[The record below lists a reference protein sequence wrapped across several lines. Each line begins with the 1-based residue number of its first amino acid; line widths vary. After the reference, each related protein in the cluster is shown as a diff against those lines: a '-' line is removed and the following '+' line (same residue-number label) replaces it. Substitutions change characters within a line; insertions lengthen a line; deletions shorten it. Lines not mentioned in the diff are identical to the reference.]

1 MSEFVFKGD
10 SNYMSRLPQRRL
22 AGAALGL
29 LSLCSGAFAATQP
42 SAQGFDPRET
52 FAPFAMPQSVNS
64 YRSGS
69 GRPGPQYWQNRADY
83 QLHAWLD
90 PVHHVLT
97 GDEVITYTNHSPDAL
112 ESLWIKLE
120 QNIYRRDSRS
130 AAASSRPRND
140 FTDGFRLAKVEV
152 ELADGSRQTVPY
164 VVNDTRM
171 RVDLPQAVAAH
182 GGVAKLHLQYSYDIP
197 GTWGGRT
204 AHTPTRAGVIEEIA
218 QWYPRM
224 EVYDDLRGWD
234 TLPYLGT
241 GEFYLEYGDFD
252 YQVTAPSDMIVAGSG
267 ELVNPED
274 VLTATEQS
282 RLAQAR
288 NSDKTVYI
296 IRPDEVGK
304 AATRP
309 RQGGELTWHF
319 KMKHTRDVVF
329 AASRAFVWDA
339 ARINLPEHKPAL
351 AMSVYPAEAV
361 GKDRWDRS
369 TEYLKGAVEIFS
381 KQWFPYPWPV
391 AINLAGHGAGMEYPG
406 MVFDGYTDAGKELFM
421 ITTHEIGHTWF
432 PMIVGSNER
441 RNGWM
446 DEGFNTFID
455 IYAHDAFHHGEFA
468 PKRDGEY
475 APGGGNPVEEI
486 QSVLQDPMAPYI
498 VDRADMDV
506 GKYRHPLSY
515 YKPALGLVL
524 LREQILGRDR
534 FDPAFRAYI
543 RAWAYKHPSPSD
555 FFRFME
561 SAGGEDLSW
570 FWRGWYEHNWNLD
583 FAVTDVS
590 YVQGKPAQ
598 GALVTLA
605 SLDKLVLP
613 TSLRIDYVDGS
624 HRDVAVPVETW
635 LGGAKTS
642 LPLAGGKAI
651 RQVTVDP
658 DQKIPDANRANN
670 SFVLH

>member
-1 MSEFVFKGD
+1 
-10 SNYMSRLPQRRL
+10 MSRFPQRRL
-22 AGAALGL
+22 AGAVLGL
-29 LSLCSGAFAATQP
+29 LSFYGAADAAAQTT
-42 SAQGFDPRET
+42 SQGFDPRET
-52 FAPFAMPQSVNS
+52 FAPYAMPQPVNS

-69 GRPGPQYWQNRADY
+69 GLPGPAYWQNRADY

-90 PVHHVLT
+90 PAHNSLR

-112 ESLWIKLE
+112 GSLWIKLE
-120 QNIYRRDSRS
+120 QNIYRHDSRS
-130 AAASSRPRND
+130 VMTAPRRHNE
-140 FTDGFRLAKVEV
+140 FTDGIQLSKVEL
-152 ELADGSRQTVPY
+152 ELADGRRQSLPY
-164 VVNDTRM
+164 LVNDTRM

-182 GGVAKLHLQYSYDIP
+182 GGVVKLHLQYSYTIP
-197 GTWGGRT
+197 GEWGGRT
-204 AHTPTRAGVIEEIA
+204 AHTATKAGVIDEIA

-267 ELVNPED
+267 ELVNPGD
-274 VLTATEQS
+274 VLTSTEQS
-282 RLAQAR
+282 RLEQAR

-304 AATRP
+304 ASSRP
-309 RQGGELTWHF
+309 KQGGELTWHF
-319 KMKHTRDVVF
+319 KMQQTRDVVF
-329 AASRAFVWDA
+329 AASRSFIWDA
-339 ARINLPEHKPAL
+339 ARINLPDHKQAL

-361 GKDRWDRS
+361 GKDKWDRS

-406 MVFDGYTDAGKELFM
+406 MVFDGFTDAGKELFM

-455 IYAHDAFHHGEFA
+455 IYAHEAFNHGEFA

-475 APGGGNPVEEI
+475 APKGGNPVEEI
-486 QSVLQDPMAPYI
+486 QGVLKDPLAPYI
-498 VDRADMDV
+498 IDRADMITDA
-506 GKYRHPLSY
+506 YRHPLTY
-515 YKPALGLVL
+515 FKPALGLVL

-543 RAWAYKHPSPSD
+543 RAWAFKHPSPSD

-583 FAVTDVS
+583 FAVTAVS
-590 YVQGKPAQ
+590 YPHGKPEQ
-598 GALVTLA
+598 GALVTIS

-613 TSLRIDYVDGS
+613 TTLQVDYVDGS
-624 HRDVAVPVETW
+624 TQRVAVPVEVW
-635 LGGAKTS
+635 
-642 LPLAGGKAI
+642 LAGGTATVPVEGSKAI
-651 RQVTVDP
+651 RKVTIDP
-658 DQKIPDANRANN
+658 DQQIPDANRGNN
-670 SFVLH
+670 SFVPH